1 MLNAFGV
8 CAGGVGLVLVIW
20 FFHIGFIAKKIL
32 KEQQETNRLLRQA
45 GDATGALKTAGK
57 AA

>member
-20 FFHIGFIAKKIL
+20 FFNIGFIAKKIL

-45 GDATGALKTAGK
+45 GDANAAPKTGAK

>member
-20 FFHIGFIAKKIL
+20 FFNIGFIAKKIL

-45 GDATGALKTAGK
+45 GDANAVVKTGSK

>member
-1 MLNAFGV
+1 MLNAFGI

-20 FFHIGFIAKKIL
+20 FFHIGFVAKKIL
-32 KEQQETNRLLRQA
+32 KEQQETNRILRQA
-45 GDATGALKTAGK
+45 GGASPAVNSSTK